1 MGKSPFVKL
10 ARLAD
15 MDPGVVT
22 SMIAVSGGDLW
33 LMSPPNGQRGL
44 F

>member
-1 MGKSPFVKL
+1 MKNLWPPKFLLVGKSRFVKL

-22 SMIAVSGGDLW
+22 SM
-33 LMSPPNGQRGL
+33 
-44 F
+44 